1 MTDDSADMP
10 MPAPTPAQ
18 LLVLLVPALVVG
30 VLCALVLRALD
41 LAAGALQ
48 GVLWTTLPGALGVD
62 PNGWWIVVV
71 LTATG
76 FAVGLGLQFLPG
88 HGGPDSA
95 TTELVAEPLKLRTL
109 PGLVIVTGL
118 ALAGGVSLGPENPII
133 AINVALTVA
142 LFGRLMPRVGA
153 NLGMLMAAAGTIGAL
168 FGSPVAAALL
178 FTGTL
183 AAIRGGG
190 ALWDKLFLPLA
201 SAGAAAGTMHVLGAP
216 PLQFTLPTAPT
227 TPLLLLAGIVIAVA
241 GVAIGLIGA
250 FAFPFVHRAFHSLRQ
265 PLLIATA
272 GGLVL
277 GLLGLIGGPITLFKG
292 LDQMGEL
299 FEDPDAYD
307 PGQLV
312 VIVLIKLVALV
323 VAASAAFRGGRIF
336 PAAFAGAALG
346 LLAHALIPS
355 LPIALCV
362 ASALIG
368 ILLVMAKDGWLALF
382 VAAAVAG
389 DLALL
394 PWLCVIILPAWLLVS
409 RAPEFRIVSG
419 SGPEASPATADA
431 GRASEPDAE
440 PPPAP

>member
-1 MTDDSADMP
+1 MTDDTDDIE

-18 LLVLLVPALVVG
+18 LLVLLVPAIIIG
-30 VLCALVLRALD
+30 ALCALVLRALD
-41 LAAGALQ
+41 VAAGGLQ
-48 GVLWTTLPGALGVD
+48 QVLWTALPDALGVEPD
-62 PNGWWIVVV
+62 GWWIVVV

-109 PGLVIVTGL
+109 PGLVIVTAL

-133 AINVALTVA
+133 AVNVALTVA
-142 LFGRLMPRVGA
+142 LLGRMMPRVGA
-153 NLGMLMAAAGTIGAL
+153 KLGMLMAASGTIGAL

-183 AAIRGGG
+183 AAVRGGG

-201 SAGAAAGTMHVLGAP
+201 SAAAAAGTMHVLGAP

-227 TPLLLLAGIVIAVA
+227 TPLLLVAGIVIAVA
-241 GVAIGLIGA
+241 GVVIGLAGA
-250 FAFPFVHRAFHSLRQ
+250 FVFPFVHRAFHSLRQ

-277 GLLGLIGGPITLFKG
+277 GLLGLLGGPITLFKG

-307 PGQLV
+307 AGQLV
-312 VIVLIKLVALV
+312 VIVLVKLVALI

-336 PAAFAGAALG
+336 PAAFTGAALG
-346 LLAHALIPS
+346 MLAHALIPS

-389 DLALL
+389 DIALL

-409 RAPEFRIVSG
+409 KAPEFRIV
-419 SGPEASPATADA
+419 PKAAPAPAGADA
-431 GRASEPDAE
+431 AAPAE
-440 PPPAP
+440 ADGERPPTA